1 MGQATNATLRLEVIA
16 VHRAEKL
23 SYGALAKRF
32 KLSYNTV
39 RTICIEYE
47 KHGTSSLTP
56 DFSNCGRKISD
67 ESEKA
72 YRLVRLIAHL
82 HEDWGVPYILTKIK
96 FAFPQLK
103 LQSIRTYQRRLAKE
117 RPNGPLP
124 VPVVPKIKNQPKA
137 RQAHDEW
144 QIDAKERIVLP
155 NGKEVCYL
163 NITDT
168 KSHSLIKVKPFPP
181 CTDQFS

>member
-1 MGQATNATLRLEVIA
+1 MGQAISATIRLEVVSA
-16 VHRAEKL
+16 KRTEKL

-39 RTICIEYE
+39 RTICIQYE
-47 KHGTSSLTP
+47 KHGASSLAP

-67 ESEKA
+67 ESERA
-72 YRLVRLIAHL
+72 YRLVRLIDYL
-82 HEDWGVPYILTKIK
+82 HEDWGVPYIITKIEY
-96 FAFPQLK
+96 AFPQLK
-103 LQSIRTYQRRLAKE
+103 LQSIRNYQRRLAKE

-124 VPVVPKIKNQPKA
+124 QPVIPKTKNLPKV

-155 NGKEVCYL
+155 SGEEICYL
-163 NITDT
+163 NITDK
-168 KSHSLIKVKPFPP
+168 KSHALLKARPFPP
-181 CTDQFS
+181 STDQFG